1 MQDYTWLSDAAER
14 VIWTLLQVALA
25 AAVVT
30 VSDLEGIW
38 IVPLTAFLTA
48 VKTAVA
54 KQVGDDTAAL
64 TVFQARKPPGA

>member
-38 IVPLTAFLTA
+38 VVPLTAFLTA

-54 KQVGDDTAAL
+54 RRVGDTPDAAISF
-64 TVFQARKPPGA
+64 TSKKPPV

>member
-38 IVPLTAFLTA
+38 VVPLTAFLTA

-54 KQVGDDTAAL
+54 KQVGNHDAAITL
-64 TVFQARKPPGA
+64 FHASKPPS